1 MARIGDISIGE
12 AIKAINP
19 SAGYTIRHE
28 KYDVDNPDLTIEWL
42 EVTTP
47 ISLADIKAKQEEMDS
62 Q

>member
-42 EVTTP
+42 DGTTP
-47 ISLADIKAKQEEMDS
+47 ISLSDIKTKQEEMDKE
-62 Q
+62 